1 MHDQE
6 SSRRLPLAAIPYA
19 DLLFCTLDVSD
30 CKFPVAWLVLLGK
43 IGWDTY
49 TCRSAHR
56 VLYRMKEYAPSQRTL
71 SDSGKD
77 DTRLQDSATDG
88 MPLMHSAEMG
98 SFDARYG
105 PEETRKRGWWNV
117 SAQRYEEESDVTD
130 NRFASPPRTIPTPQ
144 NFQSTT
150 VHLGPAIPISSPPL
164 LSPMTSPQP
173 RMPSHS
179 FSRTPV
185 SPPPAPAAPVGI
197 SRTMILAASGN
208 TDHPCT
214 FSCSGLR
221 ALADVSVQIPGVGKR
236 WGMERECNS
245 SHRYCSIPLIFAND
259 LVL

>member
-56 VLYRMKEYAPSQRTL
+56 VPYRMKEYAPSQRTL

-77 DTRLQDSATDG
+77 DARLQDSATDG

-105 PEETRKRGWWNV
+105 PEETRKRGWWNI

-150 VHLGPAIPISSPPL
+150 VHLGPAISISSPPL

-173 RMPSHS
+173 RLPSHS

-185 SPPPAPAAPVGI
+185 SPAPAPAAPVGI

-208 TDHPCT
+208 TDDPCT

-221 ALADVSVQIPGVGKR
+221 ALADVSV
-236 WGMERECNS
+236 
-245 SHRYCSIPLIFAND
+245 
-259 LVL
+259 